1 MAFFLSIKRS
11 RNKGNLSVRCKH
23 PVCISGNISSSG
35 ISSKVGSPA
44 SSIQINSYLR
54 KCLSGNVC
62 SIWPSY
68 RNIRRFPM
76 RKLNNFSILIFQG
89 NFRTISHRFES
100 SFSYWG
106 GEGFEWKAPKVCLCS
121 LGQRRRWDVWR
132 LSQGGLTNCS
142 LITPTQ
148 TKGVKLLENT
158 TGDIIAL
165 DFVGWKLSSLLHVR
179 TITL

>member
-23 PVCISGNISSSG
+23 PVCISGNISSFG

-106 GEGFEWKAPKVCLCS
+106 GKGLNGRRPRCAFALSGSAEGGMFEDCPKV
-121 LGQRRRWDVWR
+121 VW
-132 LSQGGLTNCS
+132 
-142 LITPTQ
+142 Q
-148 TKGVKLLENT
+148 TVH
-158 TGDIIAL
+158 
-165 DFVGWKLSSLLHVR
+165 WLHQPKPKE
-179 TITL
+179 